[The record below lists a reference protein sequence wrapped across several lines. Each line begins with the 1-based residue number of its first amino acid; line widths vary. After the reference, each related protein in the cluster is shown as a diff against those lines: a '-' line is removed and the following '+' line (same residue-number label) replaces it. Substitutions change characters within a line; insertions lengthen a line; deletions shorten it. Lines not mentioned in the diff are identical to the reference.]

1 MSGAKVQFYFEV
13 GEILG
18 FFTIAGGDS
27 KGNTYICGSDGG
39 ILRGVRFKRALL

>member
-27 KGNTYICGSDGG
+27 KGNAYLCGTGCKVKGRS
-39 ILRGVRFKRALL
+39 A